1 MHGFSATL
9 GSGGLDKLSGRWR
22 MCNGI
27 KLLVPGV
34 KSSRQKQ
41 QHKYRALVSYE
52 SLYVAMGKYQL
63 SW

>member
-1 MHGFSATL
+1 
-9 GSGGLDKLSGRWR
+9 